1 MGNLFCT
8 GCSLKIIM
16 DILLEKLVCAFKV
29 SGHEEGVR
37 EVIKEEL
44 KEVDCKIKEDKLG
57 NLIVKV
63 GEGEEKIMF
72 SAHMD
77 EVGLMITHIEKDGRL
92 RFTNVGEVEPC
103 NIINKIAI
111 FRDGTLG
118 RISASK
124 EKPEIEDMY
133 IELGLDS
140 REEVLEIMSEGDVAK
155 LESEVFNLGE
165 NIVGA
170 SLNNIV
176 NCYALIK
183 AIKDIKET
191 SRECYFVFSSQGKLE
206 GRGGRAAANKI
217 EPDYA
222 IVLSTEEIEL
232 SKGVAIV
239 AKDRNL
245 IMCHEV
251 KELIE
256 EVAEDKEI
264 KIQYTVSKNG
274 TEGGPIHKEIGG
286 IKTGV
291 IALPIKYKNTPL
303 EMVSSQDLEDMV
315 ELIKALV

>member
-1 MGNLFCT
+1 
-8 GCSLKIIM
+8 M

-29 SGHEEGVR
+29 SGHEHGVK

-44 KEVDCKIKEDKLG
+44 RNIDCEIKEDKLG
-57 NLIVKV
+57 NLIVKI
-63 GEGEEKIMF
+63 GGGEEKMMF

-77 EVGLMITHIEKDGRL
+77 EVGLMVTYIEKDGRV
-92 RFTNVGEVEPC
+92 RFTNVGDVNPST
-103 NIINKIAI
+103 IIDKVAI
-111 FRDGTLG
+111 FSDGTLG

-133 IELGLDS
+133 IELGLETRD
-140 REEVLEIMSEGDVAK
+140 EVLEIIEEGDVAK
-155 LESEVFNLGE
+155 IESEVFNLGE

-170 SLNNIV
+170 SLNNII

-191 SRECYFVFSSQGKLE
+191 SKECYFVFSSQGKLE
-206 GRGGRAAANKI
+206 GRGGRAAANNI

-222 IVLSTEEIEL
+222 IVLSTEEL
-232 SKGVAIV
+232 DLGSGPAIV
-239 AKDRNL
+239 VKDKNL

-256 EVAEDKEI
+256 NASDYADIE
-264 KIQYTVSKNG
+264 IQYTVSKNG
-274 TEGGPIHKEIGG
+274 TEGGPIHKEVGG

-291 IALPIKYKNTPL
+291 IALPIKYKNTLL
-303 EMVSSQDLEDMV
+303 EMVSSKDLDTMV
-315 ELIKALV
+315 ELVKVLA